1 MTEEEQEDGLEDAF
15 TFAEEYNEVVVS
27 GLWVSSDCFVWI
39 NNRGSINYLIG
50 GRILKLGNCSG
61 KKQFILGYD
70 SKQSRLYLVD
80 KSLNINAHRLL
91 MTVLNFQN
99 EILNKQPKKAQELLP

>member
-1 MTEEEQEDGLEDAF
+1 M
-15 TFAEEYNEVVVS
+15 S
-27 GLWVSSDCFVWI
+27 GLWVSDDCFVWI

-70 SKQSRLYLVD
+70 AKQSRLYLVD
-80 KSLNINAHRLL
+80 KSLTINAHRLL
-91 MTVLNFQN
+91 MTVLNF
-99 EILNKQPKKAQELLP
+99 